1 MSLIPWRRGDWLPA
15 FNSMVENFFNDE
27 DFFNTWKVAATVP
40 AVNVVETDTAYH
52 LELAAPG
59 MKKEDFN
66 VAIKNGMLT
75 ISAATKTESEEKKDH
90 YARREFSYSAFSRSF
105 RLPEN
110 AMPENVNATYQD
122 GILKMSLPK
131 KVISKPEEQ
140 VRKIEVA

>member
-1 MSLIPWRRGDWLPA
+1 MSLINWRRGDWLPA
-15 FNSMVENFFNDE
+15 FNSMVEHFFNDE
-27 DFFNTWKVAATVP
+27 DFFNNWKVAATVP

-66 VAIKNGMLT
+66 VEIKNGMLT
-75 ISAATKTESEEKKDH
+75 ISAEMKQETEEKKET
-90 YARREFSYSAFSRSF
+90 YARREFSYNAFSRSF

-110 AMPENVNATYQD
+110 ALPEKVNATYHD
-122 GILKMSLPK
+122 GILSMSLPK
-131 KVISKPEEQ
+131 KAVSKPEEQ